1 MNAGKKA
8 ATPIHELLGPYSL
21 YRRQAEVKAVAVCPE
36 GKDRKSEPSGLSTPA
51 NDLIEQIV
59 MPISAK
65 NGGYQHRLP
74 LAPAFYSRQFHS
86 EHDHYRNIG
95 QKIIIAIGKGGK
107 MCVTQIID
115 ILVGT
120 F

>member
-51 NDLIEQIV
+51 NDLKEQIV
-59 MPISAK
+59 IHISANEK
-65 NGGYQHRLP
+65 TV
-74 LAPAFYSRQFHS
+74 
-86 EHDHYRNIG
+86 DINIG
-95 QKIIIAIGKGGK
+95 FHWLRLFIPANFIPNMITTGI
-107 MCVTQIID
+107 
-115 ILVGT
+115 
-120 F
+120 

>member
-59 MPISAK
+59 MPISANEK
-65 NGGYQHRLP
+65 TV
-74 LAPAFYSRQFHS
+74 
-86 EHDHYRNIG
+86 DINIG
-95 QKIIIAIGKGGK
+95 FQ
-107 MCVTQIID
+107 
-115 ILVGT
+115 
-120 F
+120 